1 MSNVATEYT
10 IRRKVFTLFGGKFH
24 IYNREGA
31 LVGFSKQKAFKL
43 KEDIRVFTDE
53 SMNEPLLAIAAR
65 SILDFSAAYD
75 VTDSKTGQK
84 VGALRRKG
92 LSSIIRDEW
101 DVLDAQDNPI
111 SKVREDSTSLAL
123 VRRFLPL
130 GNLVPQHYV
139 LGDETNQ
146 FADMRT
152 HFNPFIHRM
161 TVAVKE
167 NCPFHP
173 LLVLASAVLLVAIEG
188 RQQN

>member
-1 MSNVATEYT
+1 MSTVATEYT
-10 IRRKVFTLFGGKFH
+10 IRRKVLTLVGAKFH

-31 LVGFSKQKAFKL
+31 LIGFSKQKAFKL
-43 KEDIRVFTDE
+43 KEDIRVFSDE
-53 SMNEPLLAIAAR
+53 SMQTPILAIAAR
-65 SILDFSAAYD
+65 SIIDFSAAYD

-92 LSSIIRDEW
+92 MSSIIRDEW
-101 DVLDAQDNPI
+101 DLLDPHDNPI

-123 VRRFLPL
+123 IRRFLPM
-130 GNLVPQHYV
+130 GNWIPQHYV
-139 LGDETNQ
+139 LGDDTVQ

-161 TVAVKE
+161 TVSVNAD
-167 NCPFHP
+167 CPFHP

-188 RQQN
+188 RQQG

>member
-1 MSNVATEYT
+1 M
-10 IRRKVFTLFGGKFH
+10 
-24 IYNREGA
+24 
-31 LVGFSKQKAFKL
+31 VGFSKQKAFKL

-53 SMNEPLLAIAAR
+53 SMQTPLLSIAAR
-65 SILDFSAAYD
+65 SIIDFSAAYD

-84 VGALRRKG
+84 VGVLRRKG
-92 LSSIIRDEW
+92 FSSMFRDEW

-111 SKVREDSTSLAL
+111 SKVREDSTALAL
-123 VRRFLPL
+123 VRRFLPM
-130 GNLVPQHYV
+130 GNLVPQHFV
-139 LGDETNQ
+139 LGDENNQ

-161 TVAVKE
+161 TVQVFD

-188 RQQN
+188 RQKG

>member
-10 IRRKVFTLFGGKFH
+10 IRRKVFTLLGGKFH

-53 SMNEPLLAIAAR
+53 SMQTPLLAIAAR

-84 VGALRRKG
+84 VGVLRRKG
-92 LSSIIRDEW
+92 FSSMFRDEW
-101 DVLDAQDNPI
+101 DVLDANDNPV
-111 SKVREDSTSLAL
+111 SKIREDSTAMAL

-130 GNLVPQHYV
+130 GNLFPQHFV
-139 LGDETNQ
+139 LGDETHAY
-146 FADMRT
+146 ADMRT
-152 HFNPFIHRM
+152 HFNPFVHRL
-161 TVAVKE
+161 TVSVNAD
-167 NCPFHP
+167 CPFHP
-173 LLVLASAVLLVAIEG
+173 LLVLAAGILLVAIEG
-188 RQQN
+188 RQKG

>member
-10 IRRKVFTLFGGKFH
+10 IRRKVFTILGGKFH

-53 SMNEPLLAIAAR
+53 SMQQPLLAIAAR
-65 SILDFSAAYD
+65 SIIDFSAAYD
-75 VTDSKTGQK
+75 VTDSKSGQK

-92 LSSIIRDEW
+92 FSSMFRDEW
-101 DVLDAQDNPI
+101 DVLDPHDNPI

-123 VRRFLPL
+123 VRRILPM
-130 GNLVPQHYV
+130 GNLIPQHYV
-139 LGDETNQ
+139 LGDDGHAY
-146 FADMRT
+146 ADMRT
-152 HFNPFIHRM
+152 HFNPFIHRL
-161 TVAVKE
+161 TVSVNAD
-167 NCPFHP
+167 CPFHP

-188 RQQN
+188 RQQG

>member
-10 IRRKVFTLFGGKFH
+10 IRRKVFTLIGGKFH

-53 SMNEPLLAIAAR
+53 SMQQPMLAIAAR
-65 SILDFSAAYD
+65 SIIDFSACYD

-92 LSSIIRDEW
+92 MASMIRDEW
-101 DVLDAQDNPI
+101 DVLDPQDNPI
-111 SKVREDSTSLAL
+111 SKLREDSTSLAL
-123 VRRFLPL
+123 VRRFLPM
-130 GNLVPQHYV
+130 GNLVPQHFV
-139 LGDETNQ
+139 LGNDTNQ

-161 TVAVKE
+161 TITVNAD
-167 NCPFHP
+167 CPFHP
-173 LLVLASAVLLVAIEG
+173 LLVLAAAVLLVAIEG
-188 RQQN
+188 RQNN

>member
-24 IYNREGA
+24 IFNREGE

-53 SMNEPLLAIAAR
+53 SMETPMLQIAAR

-75 VTDSKTGQK
+75 VTDSKSGQK

-92 LSSIIRDEW
+92 MASIIRDEW
-101 DVLDAQDNPI
+101 DVLDPQDNPI
-111 SKVREDSTSLAL
+111 AKLREDSTSLAL

-130 GNLVPQHYV
+130 GNMIPQHFV
-139 LGDETNQ
+139 LGDGTNA

-161 TVAVKE
+161 TVSVNAD
-167 NCPFHP
+167 CPFHP
-173 LLVLASAVLLVAIEG
+173 LLVLAAGVLLVAIEG
-188 RQQN
+188 RQQG